1 MTLSTQFMTMLAM
14 IGMGTFFGAALDT
27 YNRFLQRRKRKSWL
41 VFINDILFWLFQGLL
56 IFSILFHVNQG
67 ELRFY
72 IFLALLCGF
81 AAYQSLLKQLYL
93 KCLEKLISIAISVF
107 RFFVRLVHL
116 LVYKPIQILISVLVG
131 TIMMMGKGLFVLLKG
146 SIRCILSIIRLLW
159 IPIMWILLLFWK
171 LLPKGLKKFVEKLYN
186 KLAGNF
192 KIIKNTIIK
201 WIRSWKKDNK

>member
-56 IFSILFHVNQG
+56 IFFILFHVNQG

>member
-14 IGMGTFFGAALDT
+14 ISMGVFFGAALDT

-41 VFINDILFWLFQGLL
+41 VFINDILFWLFQGLF
-56 IFSILFHVNQG
+56 IFFVLFHVNQG

-81 AAYQSLLKQLYL
+81 ASYQSILKQVYL
-93 KCLEKLISIAISVF
+93 KCLEKLISIVIAIF
-107 RFFVRLVHL
+107 RFFVKLVRL
-116 LVYKPIQILISVLVG
+116 LVYKPIQILISVLVS
-131 TIMMMGKGLFVLLKG
+131 TIMMIGKSLLFLLKG
-146 SIRCILSIIRLLW
+146 SIRCILSITRVLCM
-159 IPIMWILLLFWK
+159 PIMWILLLFWK

-192 KIIKNTIIK
+192 EIVKNNIIK
-201 WIRSWKKDNK
+201 WIKSRKNDHK